1 MIEELGDGMY
11 EKMKQHDETLSDHDV
26 RIDTLEEI
34 TLALREADR
43 LHVEKMKQL
52 ETNSIKLE
60 NVILTSS
67 QETQSAMKESNAQMK
82 ESNANLLG
90 LVKDSLGY
98 KSTTTQQ
105 MHELKMAKLHAWST
119 FVLKVGGGL
128 GALAVPGGVIYYII
142 NHYIN

>member
-1 MIEELGDGMY
+1 MEQKLGDGMY
-11 EKMKQHDETLSDHDV
+11 EKMKAHDEALSDHDN

-52 ETNSIKLE
+52 EINSVKLE
-60 NVILTSS
+60 NIILTSS
-67 QETQSAMKESNAQMK
+67 QETQNVMKESNDQMK

-98 KSTTTQQ
+98 KSTTTRQA
-105 MHELKMAKLHAWST
+105 HELKMAKLQTYST

-128 GALAVPGGVIYYII
+128 GALTVPGGLVYYII
-142 NHYIN
+142 NHYMK